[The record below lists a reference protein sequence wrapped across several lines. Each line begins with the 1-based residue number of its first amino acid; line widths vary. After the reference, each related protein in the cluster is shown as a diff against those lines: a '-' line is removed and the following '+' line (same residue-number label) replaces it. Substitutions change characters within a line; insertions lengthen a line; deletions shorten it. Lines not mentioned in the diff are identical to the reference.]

1 MLCLHLWYCRDRTVG
16 KENARDGKRVDHRGS
31 PDFPSDCLARSR
43 GVSSDHS
50 LATCRDYRE
59 VLSKFHVPCSS
70 PANLGIF
77 LGWVERVRVR
87 VRERERER
95 EREKERSIPRWIS
108 VLFDADLHSPD
119 VERSA
124 TFQVTAVRKLCRP
137 SPVLWILGVSF
148 YVLWTLRGFILSG
161 VSLYM
166 I

>member
-95 EREKERSIPRWIS
+95 ERKREASLDGSACSSMPTSTLLMWKEVRRSKS
-108 VLFDADLHSPD
+108 LQYVSYVDLLLFFGSWEWVFMYCEP
-119 VERSA
+119 
-124 TFQVTAVRKLCRP
+124 
-137 SPVLWILGVSF
+137 
-148 YVLWTLRGFILSG
+148 
-161 VSLYM
+161 
-166 I
+166 